1 MGQGGEK
8 LRVLVIE
15 DEALVAMMIEDV
27 LAELGHEVVAIAGRL
42 NVALELANQLPID
55 FAVLDLN
62 LNGERT
68 DPVAA
73 SLRSRGIPFLFATG
87 YGTAGVNEMWSGVP
101 VVQKPFQPREL
112 STAIAAALRR

>member
-1 MGQGGEK
+1 MGEGGDK
-8 LRVLVIE
+8 LRVLLVE

-27 LAELGHEVVAIAGRL
+27 LSELGHEVVAVVGRL
-42 NVALELANQLPID
+42 TAAIEQANTLNVDI
-55 FAVLDLN
+55 AVLDLN

-73 SLRSRGIPFLFATG
+73 ALRSRGIPFVFATG
-87 YGTAGVNEMWSGVP
+87 YGAAGAQEMWSGVP

-112 STAIAAALRR
+112 VAAINAALRR